1 MSLKSGV
8 DNPRSPLRR
17 FLDRE
22 LSAGA
27 KPLRESFRSQH
38 RADRVLLPLPGVGT
52 EGGTS
57 GTAIDTRLRLA
68 FTTAAPVDLAAAIGI
83 EQTGRVYQGVG
94 LRMRA
99 VGNELAARL
108 THTVHGLDL
117 ANRDTPIDRAHD
129 DEEDLARL
137 LIAAAWYQVLTRN
150 PVGFEHTPLYLA
162 AYEDPG
168 SFTLDRLLQLPH
180 RDLVADVVAQLH
192 QGADGPLLSLRARTR
207 PEDCTPGPTF
217 PGTQITADAD
227 LVVDGLLIDFKSDK
241 RPHRFPKAS
250 AWQLLGYLLLDTAD
264 RYRIDTVG
272 FYLSRSAVLASW
284 PVEEYLDLLG
294 TCRRDLTALRSV
306 FAELLAGCRAD
317 AEPCTPEDEDRIR
330 RLLQK
335 LAPVIEAGHCP
346 TCAQPLPESTRRPR
360 KFCTARCRGRD
371 QAMRRRGLLPGGPIP
386 VLPRPRKERLEPGE
400 GWQVVSLTRRFRSS
414 RGAV

>member
-38 RADRVLLPLPGVGT
+38 RADRVLMPLPGVGT
-52 EGGTS
+52 EGGTV
-57 GTAIDTRLRLA
+57 GTTIDTRLRLA

-83 EQTGRVYQGVG
+83 EQTGRYYQGTG

-108 THTVHGLDL
+108 TRTVQALDL
-117 ANRDTPIDRAHD
+117 ANRSTPIDRAHD
-129 DEEDLARL
+129 EEEDLARL
-137 LIAAAWYQVLTRN
+137 LIAAAWYQVLSRN

-162 AYEDPG
+162 ACEDPS
-168 SFTLDRLLQLPH
+168 SFTLNRLLQLPH
-180 RDLVADVVAQLH
+180 RDLVADPVAQLY
-192 QGADGPLLSLRARTR
+192 QAAASPLASLRARTR

-217 PGTQITADAD
+217 PGTRITADAD
-227 LVVDGLLIDFKSDK
+227 LLVDGLLIDFKSDK
-241 RPHRFPKAS
+241 DPHRFPKAS

-272 FYLSRSAVLASW
+272 FYLSRSGVLA
-284 PVEEYLDLLG
+284 
-294 TCRRDLTALRSV
+294 T
-306 FAELLAGCRAD
+306 
-317 AEPCTPEDEDRIR
+317 
-330 RLLQK
+330 
-335 LAPVIEAGHCP
+335 
-346 TCAQPLPESTRRPR
+346 
-360 KFCTARCRGRD
+360 
-371 QAMRRRGLLPGGPIP
+371 
-386 VLPRPRKERLEPGE
+386 
-400 GWQVVSLTRRFRSS
+400 
-414 RGAV
+414 